1 MILVVGAT
9 GFLGSEI
16 CRQLRAKGRPVTALV
31 RSTSEQTKVEN
42 LTNFGTTLFYGD
54 LKDRRSLDNA
64 CQGITTI
71 ISTASATIS
80 YQSGDSIP
88 NVDQAGQ
95 ISLIEAA
102 KATGVS
108 QMIYISI
115 SGNIDTECP
124 LVTAKRGVEQHLRRS
139 GLTYTILRP
148 SYFMEAWLSPMVGF
162 DFPNAK
168 AQIYGTGQNK
178 ISWIALGD
186 VAQFAV
192 AALDN
197 LAAQNTVIE
206 LGGPETVSPLAVVGI
221 FEKLAGRPFEIQ
233 HVPEAAL
240 QTQKAATTA
249 PLQQSFAALML
260 AYAKGD
266 AIDMRATLQTFPIQ
280 LTSVREYATR
290 VLSMA

>member
-16 CRQLRAKGRPVTALV
+16 CRQLRATGRPVAALV
-31 RSTSEQTKVEN
+31 RSTSDQAKVEH
-42 LTNFGTTLFYGD
+42 LKKLGATLVYGD
-54 LKDRRSLDNA
+54 LKDRASLDQA
-64 CQGITTI
+64 CQGITTV
-71 ISTASATIS
+71 ISTASAMIS
-80 YQSGDSIP
+80 RQPDDSIP
-88 NVDQAGQ
+88 GVDQDGQ
-95 ISLIEAA
+95 MRLIEAA
-102 KATGVS
+102 KAAGMS
-108 QMIYISI
+108 QMIYISTI
-115 SGNIDTECP
+115 IDTECP
-124 LVTAKRGVEQHLRRS
+124 LVTAKRSVEQHLQQS

-148 SYFMEAWLSPMVGF
+148 SYFMEAWLSPLVGF

-192 AALDN
+192 AALDHP
-197 LAAQNTVIE
+197 AAQNATIE
-206 LGGPETVSPLAVVGI
+206 LGDPERVSPLAVVGI
-221 FEKLAGRPFEIQ
+221 FEEIAGRSFEVQ

-240 QTQKAATTA
+240 QAQKATATD
-249 PLQQSFAALML
+249 PLQQSFLALML
-260 AYAKGD
+260 AYAQGD
-266 AIDMRATLQTFPIQ
+266 AIDMQATLQTFPVQ